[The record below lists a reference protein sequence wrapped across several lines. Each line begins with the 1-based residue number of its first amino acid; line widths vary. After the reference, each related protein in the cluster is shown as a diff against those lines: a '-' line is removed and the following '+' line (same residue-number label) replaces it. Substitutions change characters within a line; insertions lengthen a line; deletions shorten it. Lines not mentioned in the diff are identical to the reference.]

1 MIHDT
6 GYPVEMTLVHFK
18 IQPKTSRA
26 WCCDWD
32 GPSILSSCFCL
43 AMSANVVL
51 SYIGAVASIFVN

>member
-6 GYPVEMTLVHFK
+6 GYPVEM
-18 IQPKTSRA
+18 TSRA

-32 GPSILSSCFCL
+32 GPSIPVSSCFCL

-51 SYIGAVASIFVN
+51 SYIGVVASIFVN